1 MPSKKMINQKNKV
14 KSIQLINNNSI
25 IGFATYVQYIGTQ
38 VAIPESEYRDR
49 VLMAMHIV
57 FEDDALESSKAITN
71 EVSNPD
77 YDAFF
82 GSIAYKKGACII
94 RMIEN
99 FMTEDKL
106 NLGVS
111 QYLKKFEYSNAETKD
126 LWEALNNVADPE
138 SLPLELP
145 QIMSSWTDQPGYPVV
160 EYDGTKLK
168 QERFLLNTTG

>member
-1 MPSKKMINQKNKV
+1 M
-14 KSIQLINNNSI
+14 
-25 IGFATYVQYIGTQ
+25 
-38 VAIPESEYRDR
+38 D
-49 VLMAMHIV
+49 MHNV

-71 EVSNPD
+71 EVTNPD

-82 GSIAYKKGACII
+82 GSIAYDKGGCII

-126 LWEALNNVADPE
+126 LWEALNDVADPE
-138 SLPLELP
+138 SLPSNLELP
-145 QIMSSWTDQPGYPVV
+145 EIMSSWTDQPGYPVV
-160 EYDGTKLK
+160 EYDGTTLK
-168 QERFLLNTTG
+168 QERFLLNTTGKLRIYNQFPIDFFFLFQFLFFFLFFSNCSYVGFTMEDSYQHPLPER

>member
-1 MPSKKMINQKNKV
+1 M
-14 KSIQLINNNSI
+14 
-25 IGFATYVQYIGTQ
+25 
-38 VAIPESEYRDR
+38 D
-49 VLMAMHIV
+49 MHNV

-71 EVSNPD
+71 EVTNPD

-82 GSIAYKKGACII
+82 GSIAYDKGGCII

-126 LWEALNNVADPE
+126 LWEALNDVADPE
-138 SLPLELP
+138 SLPSNLELP
-145 QIMSSWTDQPGYPVV
+145 EIMSSWTDQPGYPVV
-160 EYDGTKLK
+160 EYDGTTLK